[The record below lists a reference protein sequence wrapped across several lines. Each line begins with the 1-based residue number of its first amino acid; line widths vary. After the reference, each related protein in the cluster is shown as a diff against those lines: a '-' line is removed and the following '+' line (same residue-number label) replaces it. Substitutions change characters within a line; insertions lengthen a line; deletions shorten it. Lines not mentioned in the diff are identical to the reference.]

1 MNRMERIR
9 SCITGLAGRV
19 NFACLSSDSGR
30 FSGPDGDR
38 AVAKRVWKTVKEMKR
53 IRDESTRDNT
63 VFGDSAG

>member
-19 NFACLSSDSGR
+19 KFGCLSSDSGR

-38 AVAKRVWKTVKEMKR
+38 AVAKRV
-53 IRDESTRDNT
+53 
-63 VFGDSAG
+63 